1 MGGETSNPNQT
12 TKYLQMGGQLNN
24 PIPTNGGRHFE
35 PRSNGLTSINGGKH
49 FKPQDINLNVLTKIA
64 HITRRGGGG
73 RHFNPPYL
81 ETDKPTYMEI
91 DDEAINYIDEVLQY

>member
-12 TKYLQMGGQLNN
+12 TKYLQMEGQLNN

-49 FKPQDINLNVLTKIA
+49 F
-64 HITRRGGGG
+64 
-73 RHFNPPYL
+73 NPPYL

-91 DDEAINYIDEVLQY
+91 DDEAIDYIDEVPQY